1 MDSAKTKTTEEHKKL
16 GIESILDEG
25 LEVHGVAPAQKGE
38 GVTWL
43 MMKNPNG
50 FSTTIS
56 GNGRRTL
63 SPFRSAR

>member
-1 MDSAKTKTTEEHKKL
+1 MNSAKTKTTEQHRKL
-16 GIESILDEG
+16 GIGSILDEG
-25 LEVHGVAPAQKGE
+25 LEVHGVASARKRE

-56 GNGRRTL
+56 GNGRRT
-63 SPFRSAR
+63 